1 MYPALTLAV
10 ALGAASPSQSMLGVL
25 VEGDDD
31 TARALLDVCPRVAVF
46 PVPSNGSAPA
56 QIAAYKASC
65 PEGIAIARVG
75 AAGMRVD
82 ATTVR
87 ILGPLWEQQVGALGL
102 TPGQDGVEGPSEP
115 VGSASGVAAFWAD
128 FAILVNGLNL
138 RPVVGA
144 LPSGMFGV
152 GSRATDPFC
161 TTVDALRFPGTLTF
175 WWSYHARSPTMTTN
189 AQREAATSLGY
200 RQIRADCSLVGVP
213 LVITEAG
220 PSGRAWG
227 TADAEGPPPPP
238 ARLAEDAD
246 RPGTP
251 GVKGAAV
258 AAAGPAARQ
267 DVGPVLADLLAV
279 LATPPASDGGAPE
292 QRATLSPRLARD
304 DAGVTSDVPSRA
316 RGCSTRGGSV
326 ALVSLAALFAL
337 RRQRST
343 AAARS
348 PRSEPLA

>member
-1 MYPALTLAV
+1 MRSVLLLAAALSAS
-10 ALGAASPSQSMLGVL
+10 SPSRSMLGVM

-31 TARALLDVCPRVAVF
+31 TARALLDVCPRLAVF
-46 PVPSNGSAPA
+46 PVPSNGSAAA

-65 PEGIAIARVG
+65 PEGIAIVRVG

-115 VGSASGVAAFWAD
+115 VGSPRGLAAFWAD
-128 FAILVNGLNL
+128 FAILVNGMNL
-138 RPVVGA
+138 RPIVGA
-144 LPSGMFGV
+144 LPSGMFGL

-189 AQREAATSLGY
+189 ALREALTSLGY

-220 PSGRAWG
+220 PSGRAWDA
-227 TADAEGPPPPP
+227 ADAEWLAWLD

-258 AAAGPAARQ
+258 VAAGTGAR
-267 DVGPVLADLLAV
+267 DDLGPVLADVLVALAKDE
-279 LATPPASDGGAPE
+279 SDGGSRQVAA
-292 QRATLSPRLARD
+292 QATPSSGIARD
-304 DAGVTSDVPSRA
+304 VTSTPA
-316 RGCSTRGGSV
+316 KGCSRSGAGTAV
-326 ALVSLAALFAL
+326 LTAIPVLWVL
-337 RRQRST
+337 RHQDRRNRTHRAST
-343 AAARS
+343 
-348 PRSEPLA
+348 PVP